1 MSFITNII
9 GPVTDLLSKAIPDA
23 DTRMKLAAEIDSL
36 ASRQA
41 TDIAKAQLA
50 VNKEEAASGSLF
62 VAGWRP
68 FIGWTCGL
76 AFCMNF
82 ILIPF
87 GNFALAVS
95 GSDVVVPGIDLAT
108 MMPVLL
114 GMLGLGGLRTAEKMK
129 GVASHA
135 KTNVVSRL
143 FNKGIDYATSSKKDK

>member
-1 MSFITNII
+1 MSFITSII

-23 DTRMKLAAEIDSL
+23 DARMKLAAEIDSL

-41 TDIAKAQLA
+41 TEIAKAQLA

-62 VAGWRP
+62 IAGWRP

-95 GSDVVVPGIDLAT
+95 GSDIIVPGIDLAT

-129 GVASHA
+129 GVSSYA
-135 KTNVVSRL
+135 KPNVVSTLVDGGINYAR
-143 FNKGIDYATSSKKDK
+143 NKIKR